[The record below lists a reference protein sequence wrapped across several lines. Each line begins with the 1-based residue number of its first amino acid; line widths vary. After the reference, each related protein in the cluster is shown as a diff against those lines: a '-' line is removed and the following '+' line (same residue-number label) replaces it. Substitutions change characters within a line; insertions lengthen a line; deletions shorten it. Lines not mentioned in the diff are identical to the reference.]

1 MQQPV
6 AEVGVGRL
14 PISRVLATAIV
25 EQQYRGFHLPKMLAL
40 QESIT
45 TMGWIETSL
54 LTVQLLANGTYW
66 LVKGLHRLKAVLEL
80 ITVNS
85 LPADYT
91 VPCIVLSADT
101 PANVLQ
107 EATRGEDTYAR
118 LVLLRERLALADGG
132 RRYEGY
138 TIFTYTHTYI

>member
-14 PISRVLATAIV
+14 PMSRVLATEIV
-25 EQQYRGFHLPKMLAL
+25 VQQYRGFHLPKMLAL
-40 QESIT
+40 KDSIT
-45 TMGWIETSL
+45 TMGWLETSL
-54 LTVQLLANGTYW
+54 LAVLPLADGTYW

-80 ITVNS
+80 IRVNS

-101 PANVLQ
+101 PATVLL
-107 EATRGEDTYAR
+107 EATGGQDTYAR
-118 LVLLRERLALADGG
+118 LELLRVRLAAHK
-132 RRYEGY
+132 RRDEGY
-138 TIFTYTHTYI
+138 KFFTYPHTYI